1 MSEINSAEVK
11 LGLDATGF
19 ETGLRKVDDGV
30 ARTGRNVENLG
41 KAKGFEQ
48 LSAGADGAATTV
60 DRTTKRLVEAIQRT
74 TVTMQAGSK
83 GTAEYYAALANAR
96 GANLATLRPYLD
108 QLDQVARKTA
118 EAAEA
123 QRKLD
128 AGSRFLDGLRSQA
141 DGIGKTAAQL
151 AALRAEQL
159 GVADAARPL
168 IEQLQAAEEAA
179 GGAEDSVSSFA
190 SALAAIGLG
199 AGVASIAAISDEY
212 SKYVSQLELA
222 TEGQTEFANAQANVR
237 RISTAAQSDLTATAS
252 LYASITNGTR
262 ELGLAQTQ
270 VAKITETVSL
280 ALKVSGAS
288 GQESAAA
295 ILQLGQA
302 FASGT
307 LRGDEFNSVAE
318 AAPRLMQALA
328 DGLGVPRGAL
338 RKLAE
343 EGELTAAVLA
353 EALPRALDGLQ
364 NEARSVETVG
374 GAITVLKNNILEM
387 VGATSQSSGVV
398 SVLSGG
404 INLLA
409 ENLTLAAG
417 AAGTFA
423 AVKLGT
429 ALDVIATKALNNVA
443 ANRALAA
450 SNVATAQAN
459 VQATAAASSLA
470 AARVVELRAA
480 VAAAQGNVALA
491 IATNG
496 LIPAQ
501 ARAAAAAAAHTA
513 ALSAQTTAMGA
524 ASVAGGVLRGA
535 LGLLGGP
542 IGAVITVLGAAAT
555 AWAVWG
561 DSAEQAEADVT
572 GSVRASTEEIL
583 SGLDKQIEKLRE
595 RNNLAKIGFKPSANE
610 SPAVERL
617 GEVVAQIDRAGR
629 GQGEYANLNLEART
643 EILKALGRQYGE
655 LTTRIEEFNRQSAED
670 SANRSA
676 KTAGEWM
683 EKYASNSEKLTA
695 ELAKARKELGAAFSP
710 ELEARIRKQYEVKE
724 KGAAVEVTAYK
735 SLKEAIDERVAS
747 TAREAAGL
755 AAMTESQKLQARF
768 DSEIASGKIR
778 VTAAEK
784 ARRQADLDGIR
795 VNEEVIASQK
805 RAAQGAAEWAK
816 IAKEAADTR
825 LRSIAEVVRE
835 ADKNEELARTFG
847 MTKAEIERLTLARL
861 EDQLAQ
867 RSSMGLTLDE
877 IETLEQLIDA
887 KRRSVAAIG
896 SVEAQDAAK
905 RANESLAAD
914 WKRTMDNI
922 DDVFRQ
928 GFADM
933 LNNGQDGWKSFTKS
947 LVTTFKT
954 SVADAIYKMFAQP
967 FVARVVASVT
977 GIGGGSA
984 AGLAQAAGMPGA
996 AESGGGLGGIGSLAS
1011 TAQAAYKAISLGF
1024 EGISTVVADSVQA
1037 AMYGSGATTQIAS
1050 NGAFANGAGAV
1061 AGYAAGAA
1069 VGVYGG
1075 RAISNGYSA
1084 FGGSGNTAVNV
1095 GTAIGA
1101 VIGGPIGAAIGGAL
1115 GGVVNRAFGRKA
1127 KETTGTTL
1135 NGMFDADG
1143 FDGTTDTA
1151 WMQKGGW
1158 FRSDKSG
1165 IDKVAID
1172 AIVASQFTAG
1182 YEALKKSSADFAS
1195 VLGINADA
1203 IKNRTQVLSI
1213 ALSGDQA
1220 KDQEAI
1226 AKFFIGVGD
1235 QIAVEL
1241 VPTIAQFAKA
1251 ATEFG
1256 GAGESASATL
1266 QRIAGNYAFIDAAL
1280 TSIGDTFGAVG
1291 LGSVAARERLLEL
1304 TGGLE
1309 AFGKGTAFF
1318 AQNFLT
1324 EAERLE
1330 PVRKSVT
1337 DTLAGL
1343 GLAMVDSRDEFKS
1356 VVLGLDLTTE
1366 AGAKTYASLM
1376 GVQEQFAALYP
1387 AVESTA
1393 DALKAAAEAAKEQRQ
1408 SLQDQLDELTMSPA
1422 QKIAKQRAEVD
1433 PSNVDLFD
1441 QVQATQAAKSA
1452 AEALASANR
1461 SYQDQIDSLLK
1472 SQMSAAALRAFE
1484 TKDMDAST
1492 VALYDRVAA
1501 LKAEIDSSQAAA
1513 EAITQAREAS
1523 TNTMRMFADAL
1534 QGTMDKA
1541 NAAAAALRGYSQSLE
1556 LGGNSPLDAEAQ
1568 YTLAKQRL
1576 SGPDADQATVTA
1588 FLEAAKGRAGSSL
1601 EYARDF
1607 ALAQSTLESLAKAQ
1621 EEYARRIPDL
1631 YRLAREAGSFGK
1643 VGAYANGG
1651 LASGWSLVGEKGP
1664 ELVNFSQPARV
1675 YTAEQTKAALGG
1687 GADVTAL
1694 KDELRQMREQL
1705 SAALAV
1711 IATSSNKT
1719 ADAIDDIASGRRVL
1733 QMESQ

>member
-19 ETGLRKVDDGV
+19 EAGLRKVDDGV

-118 EAAEA
+118 EAVEA

-128 AGSRFLDGLRSQA
+128 AGNRFLDGLRAQA

-159 GVADAARPL
+159 GVADAAQPL

-179 GGAEDSVSSFA
+179 GGAEESFSGFA
-190 SALAAIGLG
+190 SALAAVGFG
-199 AGVASIAAISDEY
+199 AGLASIAAISDEY
-212 SKYVSQLELA
+212 SKFVSQLELA
-222 TEGQTEFANAQANVR
+222 TEGQTEFANAQNNVR
-237 RISTAAQSDLTATAS
+237 RIATAAQSDLTATAS

-364 NEARSVETVG
+364 DEARSVQTVG
-374 GAITVLKNNILEM
+374 GAVTVLKNNILEM
-387 VGATSQSSGVV
+387 VGATAQSSGVV

-429 ALDVIATKALNNVA
+429 ALDVMATKALSNVA

-450 SNVATAQAN
+450 SNVATAQSN
-459 VQATAAASSLA
+459 VQATAAASALA
-470 AARVVELRAA
+470 AARVAELRAS
-480 VAAAQGNVALA
+480 VLAAEGAVALA
-491 IATNG
+491 IAQNG

-501 ARAAAAAAAHTA
+501 ARATAAAAAHTA
-513 ALSAQTTAMGA
+513 ALSAQTAAMGA
-524 ASVAGGVLRGA
+524 ASVAGGILRGA

-542 IGAVITVLGAAAT
+542 IGAVITVLGVAAT

-561 DSAEQAEADVT
+561 DSAEKAEAQAS
-572 GSVRASTEEIL
+572 GAVRASTDEIL
-583 SGLDKQIEKLRE
+583 EGLRKQTEKLRE
-595 RNNLAKIGFKPSANE
+595 RNQLASIGFKPTANE

-617 GEVVAQIDRAGR
+617 GEVVAQIDRAGK
-629 GQGEYANLNLEART
+629 GLGEYAGMNLAWRT
-643 EILKALGRQYGE
+643 EALKDLGREYGK
-655 LTTRIEEFNRQSAED
+655 LTAEIEEFNRESAED

-724 KGAAVEVTAYK
+724 KGAAAEVTAYR
-735 SLKEAIDERVAS
+735 SIKEAIDERVAS

-768 DSEIASGKIR
+768 ESEIASGKIR
-778 VTAAEK
+778 ISVAEK
-784 ARRQADLDGIR
+784 ARRQAEIDGIR

-825 LRSIAEVVRE
+825 LRSIAEAVRE
-835 ADKNEELARTFG
+835 ADKNEESARTFG

-905 RANESLAAD
+905 RANEALAAD

-977 GIGGGSA
+977 GFTGVL
-984 AGLAQAAGMPGA
+984 GLAQA
-996 AESGGGLGGIGSLAS
+996 GGVPGLGGSGGAGAIGDIAS
-1011 TAQAAYKAISLGF
+1011 AAQAAYKAISGGF
-1024 EGISTVVADSVQA
+1024 EGISTAVADGVQA
-1037 AMYGSGATTQIAS
+1037 AMYGTGMTDQIAS
-1050 NGAFANGAGAV
+1050 NGAFAQGAGSLAGIAGGYFAGDALNKAISGGYETGSGVMKLEKV
-1061 AGYAAGAA
+1061 ATAAASAFFGPVGGAIAGA
-1069 VGVYGG
+1069 
-1075 RAISNGYSA
+1075 IS
-1084 FGGSGNTAVNV
+1084 
-1095 GTAIGA
+1095 
-1101 VIGGPIGAAIGGAL
+1101 
-1115 GGVVNRAFGRKA
+1115 GVVNRAFGMKA
-1127 KETTGTTL
+1127 RENTGTTL

-1143 FDGTTDTA
+1143 FEGSTDTA
-1151 WMQKGGW
+1151 WNQKGGW

-1165 IDKVAID
+1165 VDKVAID

-1195 VLGINADA
+1195 VLGINAEA
-1203 IKNRTQVLSI
+1203 IKNRTQALSI

-1241 VPTIAQFAKA
+1241 VPTIAQFAKSA
-1251 ATEFG
+1251 AEFG
-1256 GAGESASATL
+1256 GVGESASATL

-1318 AQNFLT
+1318 AQNFLS

-1376 GVQEQFAALYP
+1376 SVQEQFAALYP
-1387 AVESTA
+1387 AVDSTA
-1393 DALKAAAEAAKEQRQ
+1393 DALKAAADAVKEQRQ
-1408 SLQDQLDELTMSPA
+1408 SLQDQLDDLTMSPA

-1452 AEALASANR
+1452 ADALASANK

-1472 SQMSAAALRAFE
+1472 SQMGAAELRAFE
-1484 TKDMDAST
+1484 TKGMDAST
-1492 VALYDRVAA
+1492 VALYDRLSA
-1501 LKAEIDSSQAAA
+1501 LRLEIDTSKAAA
-1513 EAITQAREAS
+1513 DAAINAAKARADAIQSFGDGLAATMNNAKKAAQELRDFNASLVLGNLSALDPDEKYREAKRQFEASSPTDTAAASAFLEASKGRDADSAYYQRDFAAVQARI
-1523 TNTMRMFADAL
+1523 
-1534 QGTMDKA
+1534 
-1541 NAAAAALRGYSQSLE
+1541 AAAAAQQDSYAASIPEFWRTYLASQNQPVVPAPAVMRSLAPAASTASTASQQSTAALE
-1556 LGGNSPLDAEAQ
+1556 KKLDQVAE
-1568 YTLAKQRL
+1568 RL
-1576 SGPDADQATVTA
+1576 
-1588 FLEAAKGRAGSSL
+1588 EK
-1601 EYARDF
+1601 
-1607 ALAQSTLESLAKAQ
+1607 ALAPIADNTETAAGIQKQILA
-1621 EEYARRIPDL
+1621 ETP
-1631 YRLAREAGSFGK
+1631 
-1643 VGAYANGG
+1643 
-1651 LASGWSLVGEKGP
+1651 
-1664 ELVNFSQPARV
+1664 
-1675 YTAEQTKAALGG
+1675 
-1687 GADVTAL
+1687 
-1694 KDELRQMREQL
+1694 
-1705 SAALAV
+1705 
-1711 IATSSNKT
+1711 
-1719 ADAIDDIASGRRVL
+1719 
-1733 QMESQ
+1733 